1 MSHKDVFISYK
12 SEDFDQAQ
20 WLRTVLEANG
30 ISCWMAPASI
40 PGGSNYA
47 REIPRAIDHCR
58 VFVVVLTRRC
68 QSSIWVPKELDRAL
82 NSGKVIM
89 PFMLEN
95 CALTDDF
102 NFYLSNVQRYAAY
115 QDKLAAAEQL
125 LQDIRALLQIRQA
138 PVRMVPPVKEPRKAA
153 PKLCKK
159 PLAVIGAVL
168 VLAILAAVILP
179 GLGTTRVDAFR
190 DMEITVEGAA
200 PYASI
205 RLTNHSPEPFLQSIS
220 YSATPDS
227 NLDLGDKVTITAN
240 ISKEDAKAQGY
251 KLASNK
257 MEFTVA
263 DIPSCVKDPSVLKA
277 ADVAALQEKA
287 EQFIRGQGRDY
298 PVICRDDGSET
309 DIGAEKLAGCM
320 TAFSLQ
326 EKAYV
331 CTDTQLFEMQEF
343 LILPFCLTL
352 EDVPYTWLDNVYHEE
367 PVLVDYPALYG
378 YFSLTNLMLDEDG
391 NLIREGSFGIE
402 MSDLYESSDVMN
414 MEISKRYSGGEMV
427 SGMLRSE

>member
-20 WLRTVLEANG
+20 WLRTVLETNG
-30 ISCWMAPASI
+30 VSCWMAPASI

-47 REIPRAIDHCR
+47 REIPRAIDQCR
-58 VFVVVLTRRC
+58 VFVVVLTGRC

-115 QDKLAAAEQL
+115 QDKMAAAQKL
-125 LQDIRALLQIRQA
+125 LQDIRALLQIRQT
-138 PVRMVPPVKEPRKAA
+138 PVRMVPPVKKPQKIF
-153 PKLCKK
+153 PKPGKK
-159 PLAVIGAVL
+159 LFAVIGAVL
-168 VLAILAAVILP
+168 ALVILASVILP
-179 GLGTTRVDAFR
+179 GLGMTTVDAFQ
-190 DMEITVEGAA
+190 DLEVTVEGAA
-200 PYASI
+200 PYAVIS
-205 RLTNHSPEPFLQSIS
+205 LTNHSPEPFLQSIS

-240 ISKEDAKAQGY
+240 ISREDAKAQGY
-251 KLASNK
+251 KLASHK
-257 MEFTVA
+257 MEFTVE
-263 DIPSCVKDPSVLKA
+263 DIPSCLQNPSLLTA
-277 ADVAALQEKA
+277 ADVAALQEKM
-287 EQFIRGQGRDY
+287 EQFIRGQGREY
-298 PVICRDDGSET
+298 PVIHCDDGSET
-309 DIGAEKLAGCM
+309 DIGAENLAGCM

-331 CTDTQLFEMQEF
+331 CTETLLFEMQES
-343 LILPFCLTL
+343 LILPFCMSL

-378 YFSLTNLMLDEDG
+378 YFSFTNLMLDENG

-414 MEISKRYSGGEMV
+414 MEISRRCSGGEMV
-427 SGMLRSE
+427 SGMLQSE